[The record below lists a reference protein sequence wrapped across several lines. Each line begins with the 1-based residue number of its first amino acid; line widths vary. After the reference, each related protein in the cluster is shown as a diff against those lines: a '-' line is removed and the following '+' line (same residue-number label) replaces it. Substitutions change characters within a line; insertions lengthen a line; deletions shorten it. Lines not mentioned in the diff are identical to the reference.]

1 MTKLPRTIAEQAQV
15 DDFALENGL
24 PVADRQQLEGEIRHL
39 LATETDPV
47 LLSNKLFSQE
57 GGLFGQ
63 LANSEPERRKVIQS
77 PLFKQ
82 AQERLMDL
90 RQQVLAARR
99 P

>member
-15 DDFALENGL
+15 EGAAPENGL
-24 PVADRQQLEGEIRHL
+24 PMAVRQQLEAEIRQL

-47 LLSNKLFSQE
+47 LLSNKLFSQ

-63 LANSEPERRKVIQS
+63 LASSEPERRKVAQS
-77 PLFKQ
+77 PLFRQ
-82 AQERLMDL
+82 AQERLMEL
-90 RQQVLAARR
+90 RRTELAARR

>member
-1 MTKLPRTIAEQAQV
+1 MTKLPRTIAGQAQV
-15 DDFALENGL
+15 DGSALENGL
-24 PVADRQQLEGEIRHL
+24 PVANQEQLEGEIRHL

-63 LANSEPERRKVIQS
+63 LANSEPERRKVAQS
-77 PLFKQ
+77 PLFRQ
-82 AQERLMDL
+82 AQERLMEL
-90 RQQVLAARR
+90 RQRELAARR